1 LNGPSGLA
9 FGGAFGGEEL
19 LEKGYTI
26 RGRKK
31 SEEGLLALP
40 LIIVSS
46 VVESRTNY
54 DLDNHVRVIY
64 RVGMESCVTLEVRAC
79 SVLPAM
85 NLKIFLCAA
94 HDDIPLRNFAYCN

>member
-1 LNGPSGLA
+1 MNGPSGLA

-46 VVESRTNY
+46 VVESRINY

-64 RVGMESCVTLEVRAC
+64 RVGMESGVTLEVRAC

-85 NLKIFLCAA
+85 HLKISLCAA
-94 HDDIPLRNFAYCN
+94 HDGIPLRNFAYCN

>member
-64 RVGMESCVTLEVRAC
+64 RVGMESGVTLEVRAC

-85 NLKIFLCAA
+85 NLKIFLCVA

>member
-54 DLDNHVRVIY
+54 DLDNHV
-64 RVGMESCVTLEVRAC
+64 
-79 SVLPAM
+79 M

>member
-9 FGGAFGGEEL
+9 FGGAFGGKEL

-46 VVESRTNY
+46 VVQSRTNY
-54 DLDNHVRVIY
+54 DLDNH
-64 RVGMESCVTLEVRAC
+64 GSHL
-79 SVLPAM
+79 
-85 NLKIFLCAA
+85 
-94 HDDIPLRNFAYCN
+94 

>member
-1 LNGPSGLA
+1 MNGPSGLA

-19 LEKGYTI
+19 PEKGYTI

-31 SEEGLLALP
+31 SEEGLP

-64 RVGMESCVTLEVRAC
+64 RVAMESSVTWEVRAC
-79 SVLPAM
+79 SVLPAL
-85 NLKIFLCAA
+85 NLKISLCAA

>member
-46 VVESRTNY
+46 VVESRINY

-64 RVGMESCVTLEVRAC
+64 RVGMEPCVTLEVRAS

-85 NLKIFLCAA
+85 NLKISPCAA
-94 HDDIPLRNFAYCN
+94 HDGIPLRNFAYCN

>member
-1 LNGPSGLA
+1 MNGPSGLA

-19 LEKGYTI
+19 PEKGYTI

-31 SEEGLLALP
+31 SEEGLLASP

-64 RVGMESCVTLEVRAC
+64 RVVMESSVTGEARAC
-79 SVLPAM
+79 SVPPAM
-85 NLKIFLCAA
+85 NLKISLCAA
-94 HDDIPLRNFAYCN
+94 HDDIPLGNFASCN

>member
-1 LNGPSGLA
+1 MNGPSGLA

-19 LEKGYTI
+19 PEKGYTI

-64 RVGMESCVTLEVRAC
+64 RVAMESILCYMGGTCMFGSAGDESQDL
-79 SVLPAM
+79 SV
-85 NLKIFLCAA
+85 C
-94 HDDIPLRNFAYCN
+94 CT